1 METKAHHVT
10 IGAFILVSVFAAF
23 GFVIWLAKAQIDTG
37 TRLFDIY
44 FNESVG
50 GLSTASAVLYKGV
63 SVGNIRRIE
72 LDPNDPSRVRVTI
85 EIIDTAP
92 IREDAVATLAFQG
105 ITGVM
110 NIEIEGGSANALPLM
125 AEPGQEYPVIRS
137 KPSVL
142 QELLGGAPDLLN
154 EIGVLIA
161 DLQKVVSPENR
172 ESLTSILDNFNEI
185 TGGMAFRAENINR
198 IIDNM
203 DVAMAKLVTV
213 TDTLDDAGNQAN
225 KILKS
230 DLPDM
235 LSSIRSTSQ
244 SVEQLSNSLK
254 EVIDTDSGS
263 VNDFANTTLP
273 EIGRLVEDTR
283 RLATVLN
290 RVAVKLE
297 ENPSGFIFNTPPA
310 EYNPGK

>member
-44 FNESVG
+44 FDESVG
-50 GLSTASAVLYKGV
+50 GLSTASGVLYKGV

-72 LDPNDPSRVRVTI
+72 LDPNDPSRVRVTV
-85 EIIDTAP
+85 EVIDTAP

-110 NIEIEGGSANALPLM
+110 NIEIEGGSADALPLM
-125 AEPGQEYPVIRS
+125 AKPGQEYPVIRS

-172 ESLTSILDNFNEI
+172 ESLTSILNNFNEI

-203 DVAMAKLVTV
+203 DVAMTKLVKV

-235 LSSIRSTSQ
+235 LASIRSTSQ

-254 EVIDTDSGS
+254 TVVDTDSGS
-263 VNDFANTTLP
+263 VNDFANNTLP

-310 EYNPGK
+310 EYSPGK